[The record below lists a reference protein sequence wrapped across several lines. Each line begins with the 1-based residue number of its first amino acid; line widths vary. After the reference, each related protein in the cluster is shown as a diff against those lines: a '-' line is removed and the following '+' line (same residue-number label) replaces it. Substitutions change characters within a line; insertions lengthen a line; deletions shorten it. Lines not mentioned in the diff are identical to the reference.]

1 MRFAYFHSFVLLS
14 ALALSF
20 QAAAED
26 AASPPPAEVPKTDY
40 RINGWPLKLTLVPEK
55 SEVMVGEPLFLTHQ
69 IQNVGKAALTLQ
81 ISSEETFFWQRP
93 KRLAVTVLDE
103 SGAPLEVPALPKF
116 PPFPTRSSETALSRN
131 GKYSSKLLLSDWA
144 AITQPGTYTVV
155 ARRVLHVNSQPKGWT
170 EGTLQPNPFETPSL
184 VAAKVKVVAADPAK
198 LGTMIA
204 SLSKKMLEA
213 PDAEAFPA
221 AQRLALFD
229 DDRII
234 APMISAAD
242 TKEGWL
248 QWNAMRA
255 LGRRNSEE
263 AVDTLAR
270 KLLLTWKDFP
280 HYGRQE
286 DAESYAESLRSDAAQ
301 LLVKSPHP
309 KAADVL
315 MAHRDNPSVGV
326 RLAVVQWLAS
336 RKTDDAT
343 AELEKIA
350 DNDAEDSVREAA
362 KAALAL

>member
-1 MRFAYFHSFVLLS
+1 MRFTCFHSFFLIYAF
-14 ALALSF
+14 ALVFHAS
-20 QAAAED
+20 AED
-26 AASPPPAEVPKTDY
+26 AASTPPAEVPKTDY
-40 RINGWPLKLTLVPEK
+40 RINGWPLKVTLVPEK
-55 SEVMVGEPLFLTHQ
+55 SEVMIGEPLFLTHQ

-93 KRLAVTVLDE
+93 KRLAVTVFGD
-103 SGAPLEVPALPKF
+103 SGTPLEIPAQPTF
-116 PPFPTRSSETALSRN
+116 PPFPTRSTETALSRN
-131 GKYSSKLLLSDWA
+131 GKYTSKLLLSDWA
-144 AITQPGTYTVV
+144 TITRPGTYTVV
-155 ARRVLHVNSQPKGWT
+155 VRRTLHVNSQTKGWT
-170 EGTLQPNPFETPSL
+170 EGTLQPNPFEAPSL
-184 VAAKVKVVAADPAK
+184 VATKVKVVAADSTK
-198 LGTMIA
+198 LGTTIA
-204 SLSKKMLEA
+204 ALSKKMLEG
-213 PDAEAFPA
+213 PESEAFPA

-234 APMISAAD
+234 PSMIAAAD

-280 HYGRQE
+280 DYGRQE

-309 KAADVL
+309 KAAQIL
-315 MAHRDNPSVGV
+315 MTHRDQPSVGI

-350 DNDAEDSVREAA
+350 GNDSEDLVREAA
-362 KAALAL
+362 KAALTL